1 MALGSATH
9 LWLLGTPSVETLHAW
24 VLEAVPAAT
33 ESDVVALRL
42 GQRTLLAAVNTSDRA
57 WWSRSVDVVSGV
69 QPHGMESIFIGLYPD
84 SGEWEV
90 TDRHGARVETEARA
104 KDVVRSVVP
113 LELTELHHYVEWAQ
127 EVEELDSGAVVPE
140 LRDVRVEVLTL
151 GLPSLD
157 SARDE
162 RGPSARDERAPS
174 ARDERGARDE
184 PVAPPGPIDVAVRAF
199 SWLVLVPYLALGL
212 AGPVFAWWQLL
223 PGLLVPL
230 EGAGVG
236 MVLLMETAFV
246 LPFIL
251 VWRRFPRWA
260 RALVVGVHV
269 LAFAAGILRALTTGE
284 GP

>member
-1 MALGSATH
+1 M
-9 LWLLGTPSVETLHAW
+9 
-24 VLEAVPAAT
+24 
-33 ESDVVALRL
+33 
-42 GQRTLLAAVNTSDRA
+42 
-57 WWSRSVDVVSGV
+57 
-69 QPHGMESIFIGLYPD
+69 
-84 SGEWEV
+84 
-90 TDRHGARVETEARA
+90 
-104 KDVVRSVVP
+104 
-113 LELTELHHYVEWAQ
+113 
-127 EVEELDSGAVVPE
+127 EELDPGAVVPE
-140 LRDVRVEVLTL
+140 LGDVRVEVLTL

-162 RGPSARDERAPS
+162 RGPRV
-174 ARDERGARDE
+174 E
-184 PVAPPGPIDVAVRAF
+184 PVAPRGPIDVAVRAF

-212 AGPVFAWWQLL
+212 AGPVFAWWHLL

-260 RALVVGVHV
+260 RVLVVGVHG

-284 GP
+284 NA

>member
-9 LWLLGTPSVETLHAW
+9 LWLLGTPSTETLRAW

-42 GQRTLLAAVNTSDRA
+42 GPRTLLAAVNTSDRA

-90 TDRHGARVETEARA
+90 TSRHGARVETEARA
-104 KDVVRSVVP
+104 KEVVRSVVA

-127 EVEELDSGAVVPE
+127 AVEELDSGAVVPE
-140 LRDVRVEVLTL
+140 LDGVTVEVLTL

-162 RGPSARDERAPS
+162 RAPS
-174 ARDERGARDE
+174 LRAR
-184 PVAPPGPIDVAVRAF
+184 GPLDVAVRAF
-199 SWLVLVPYLALGL
+199 SWLVLLPYLALGL
-212 AGPVFAWWQLL
+212 AGPVFGWWHLL

-236 MVLLMETAFV
+236 MVLLMEAVFL

-284 GP
+284 NP